1 MIFWKRI
8 YLTRAQADLIPLHN
22 FGLIIK
28 RGKGFIDVWKRIGGK

>member
-8 YLTRAQADLIPLHN
+8 YLADTVEIPLHN
-22 FGLIIK
+22 FGFIIK